1 VVPWRELGR
10 ATVSGDTLILAQ
22 RGDEYAIRIRG
33 AELMNSRSH
42 ASEETLARLA
52 CAPLATTP
60 RARVLIGGLGMG
72 FTLRAALDAL
82 PRDAEVVVAELV
94 PEIVTWNREHLAHL
108 ARQPLGDPR
117 VRVQLGD
124 VGVTIREARSSW
136 HAIAL
141 DVDNGPDA
149 FTSPANAGLYGVK
162 GLLAMRRALVPGGLL
177 TVWSVENDNRFT
189 DRLRGAGFDVDR
201 QFVPARLSGKV
212 KHVIWV
218 AKAK

>member
-1 VVPWRELGR
+1 MLSWRELGR
-10 ATVSGDTLILAQ
+10 ASIGSETLVLAQ

-42 ASEETLARLA
+42 ASEETLAKLA
-52 CAPLATTP
+52 CAPFART
-60 RARVLIGGLGMG
+60 AHVRVLIGGLGMG

-82 PRDAEVVVAELV
+82 RPDAQVVVAELV
-94 PEIVTWNREHLAHL
+94 PEIVAWNREHLAHL

-124 VGVTIREARSSW
+124 VAVAIRDARAPW

-149 FTSPANAGLYGVK
+149 FTSPANAALYGLK
-162 GLLAMRRALVPGGLL
+162 GLLAIRRAMVPGGLL

-189 DRLRGAGFDVDR
+189 DRLRGAGFEVDR
-201 QFVPARLSGKV
+201 QFVPARQSGKV

-218 AKAK
+218 ARA